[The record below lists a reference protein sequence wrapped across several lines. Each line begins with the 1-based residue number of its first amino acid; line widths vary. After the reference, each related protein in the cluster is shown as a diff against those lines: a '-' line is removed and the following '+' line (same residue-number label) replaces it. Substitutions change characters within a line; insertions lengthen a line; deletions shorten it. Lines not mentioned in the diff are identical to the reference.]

1 MNKLESGNSK
11 NLTNRGRGRPKGA
24 PNKTTVEM
32 KQAIADLVQGN
43 VHRVQEWLDL
53 IALGDESLGVKP
65 APEKA
70 FDLYL
75 KLMEYN
81 LPKLARTEVT
91 GQDGG
96 PQQIK
101 VTWAKD

>member
-1 MNKLESGNSK
+1 MNKLENGNSE

-24 PNKTTVEM
+24 ANKTTVEM
-32 KQAIADLVQGN
+32 KQAVAALVQGN

-65 APEKA
+65 APDKA
-70 FDLYL
+70 MDLYL

-81 LPKLARTEVT
+81 LPKLGRTEVT

-96 PQQIK
+96 DLK
-101 VTWAKD
+101 VSVKWGG

>member
-1 MNKLESGNSK
+1 MNKLENGNSE

-24 PNKTTVEM
+24 ANKTTFEI
-32 KQAIADLVQGN
+32 KQAVAALVQGN

-65 APEKA
+65 APDKA
-70 FDLYL
+70 MALYL

-81 LPKLARTEVT
+81 LPKLGRTEVT
-91 GQDGG
+91 GEDGG
-96 PQQIK
+96 DLRVSVK
-101 VTWAKD
+101 WGG